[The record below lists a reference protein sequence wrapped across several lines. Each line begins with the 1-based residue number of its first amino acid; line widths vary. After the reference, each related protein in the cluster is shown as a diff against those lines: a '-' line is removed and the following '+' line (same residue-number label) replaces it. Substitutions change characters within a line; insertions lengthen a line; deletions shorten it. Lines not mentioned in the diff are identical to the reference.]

1 MFPCSSSHSCQ
12 RNLSGHFGKTWWI
25 PSCLSWPNYNEGVF
39 VFFLCKPFIY
49 LSPFY
54 PLSIEMF
61 NLLAFFGR
69 DQEQCLHIFSLV
81 KKVLIKNCPRLLWR
95 LPWRTMSSSNQEGQE
110 IEITGDCKLEKLL
123 ISQAMGPVIWKIEN
137 LRLFS
142 VVLNDVCMPK
152 VVFVTTNAL
161 VTSMYNIIFHSDC
174 KMVLTI
180 KFVKIYLNI
189 KVNNENCL
197 LRDVL
202 YFGTFLCVYMQSIN
216 YLFLKNKFI
225 NE

>member
-1 MFPCSSSHSCQ
+1 MKVCLCSFYASHSFTYPPFT
-12 RNLSGHFGKTWWI
+12 LSVLK
-25 PSCLSWPNYNEGVF
+25 CL
-39 VFFLCKPFIY
+39 IY
-49 LSPFY
+49 WL
-54 PLSIEMF
+54 
-61 NLLAFFGR
+61 FFGR

-81 KKVLIKNCPRLLWR
+81 KKDLIKNCPRLLWR

-161 VTSMYNIIFHSDC
+161 VMYNIIFYSDC
-174 KMVLTI
+174 T
-180 KFVKIYLNI
+180 
-189 KVNNENCL
+189 
-197 LRDVL
+197 
-202 YFGTFLCVYMQSIN
+202 
-216 YLFLKNKFI
+216 
-225 NE
+225 